1 MVMKKIILLA
11 LLALSFLISIPAHA
25 DEPLKFG
32 IKAGLNVS
40 EFSFSSDVFD
50 KTNQA
55 GWFFGPTVKFTLPVV
70 GLGMDASVLYDMRSA
85 KLEYA
90 SETQTVKQQQISIPI
105 NARYSIGLGSM
116 ANIFFFGEK
125 EYDWNMKST
134 YALKN
139 SNFSVNL
146 GFGVTAFKH
155 LQVSANY
162 NIACG
167 KTGDVTWKTT
177 TDTATSALKK
187 KDSHNSSWQLGLAY
201 FF

>member
-1 MVMKKIILLA
+1 MKKIILLA

-105 NARYSIGLGSM
+105 N
-116 ANIFFFGEK
+116 
-125 EYDWNMKST
+125 
-134 YALKN
+134 
-139 SNFSVNL
+139 V
-146 GFGVTAFKH
+146 
-155 LQVSANY
+155 
-162 NIACG
+162 
-167 KTGDVTWKTT
+167 
-177 TDTATSALKK
+177 
-187 KDSHNSSWQLGLAY
+187 
-201 FF
+201 